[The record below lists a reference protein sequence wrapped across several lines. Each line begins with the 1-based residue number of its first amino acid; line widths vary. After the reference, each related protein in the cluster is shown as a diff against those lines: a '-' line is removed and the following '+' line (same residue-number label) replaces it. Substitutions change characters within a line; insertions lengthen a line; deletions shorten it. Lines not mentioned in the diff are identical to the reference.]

1 MLAECIR
8 SNQTSQAIITHYNHR
23 LSAQYPFVSG
33 NPRTNNQVGFF
44 NQLPISLSRIYNPPD
59 TLNIYLIEFY
69 P

>member
-23 LSAQYPFVSG
+23 LSVQYPFVSG

-44 NQLPISLSRIYNPPD
+44 NQFTDL
-59 TLNIYLIEFY
+59 TLGGYIIHLIL
-69 P
+69 